1 MQEGTTDS
9 LKPQAEPE
17 KTQSSSRRRS
27 KPAKQ
32 KSSRPAPSL
41 PPNFIAIGKI
51 VGAQGLRGEVRI
63 YPESDFPERF
73 LEPGE
78 RWLLRP
84 GETTAQSIQLLHG
97 RYLDG
102 KGLYV
107 LELEGIDDRNQAE
120 ALRDAKLLV
129 PESDRPPLE
138 DDEFHVMDLIGLE
151 VYDQASQ
158 SLVGTVISLIPA
170 GNDLLE
176 VQRVAPPDQAAQT
189 VLIPFVKAIVPV
201 VDLQQRRIEITP
213 PAGLLDA

>member
-9 LKPQAEPE
+9 LNPQAEPE
-17 KTQSSSRRRS
+17 KPQSSSRRRS

-32 KSSRPAPSL
+32 KSPRPTPSL
-41 PPNFIAIGKI
+41 PPDFIAIGKI
-51 VGAQGLRGEVRI
+51 VGAQGLQGAVRV

-78 RWLLRP
+78 RWLFRP
-84 GETTAQSIQLLHG
+84 GAATAQAIQLLHG
-97 RYLDG
+97 RYLEG

-107 LELEGIDDRNQAE
+107 LELEGIDDRTQAE

-176 VQRVAPPDQAAQT
+176 VQRVAPPDQAPQT
-189 VLIPFVKAIVPV
+189 VLIPFVKPIVPI